1 MTPKKNTHAVVR
13 KAYGRIAKEAGTGC
27 CASSCSCGAG
37 KNQPVPEAEL
47 GLSCGN
53 PVAFSRL
60 RKGSVVL
67 DLGSGGGKDV
77 FAAAMKVGP
86 AGRAIGV
93 DMTPEML
100 RLARKNATKFRK
112 ATGLDNVEFRKGQ
125 IEKLPADDASVDLVI
140 SNCVID
146 LSPDKPQVFREI
158 HRVLKPG
165 GRMIVSDIVLDKP
178 LRAAAKNDDDLLV
191 ACIAGA
197 LMRDDYLAAIRDAG
211 FPKIE
216 LLADVRYDAAIG
228 SLPKGT
234 AASITVLARKRKG
247 TASSGK

>member
-1 MTPKKNTHAVVR
+1 VRKNTHDVVK
-13 KAYGRIAKEAGTGC
+13 KAYGRIAKEAGRSC
-27 CASSCSCGAG
+27 CAGSCSCGAA
-37 KNQPVPEAEL
+37 KSQPAPQAEL

-53 PVAFSRL
+53 PVAFSRI

-77 FAAAMKVGP
+77 FAAAMKVGT

-112 ATGLDNVEFRKGQ
+112 ATGLDNVEFRRGQ
-125 IEKLPADDASVDLVI
+125 IEKLPVDDASVDLVI
-140 SNCVID
+140 SNCVIN

-165 GRMIVSDIVLDKP
+165 GRLIVSDIVLDKP
-178 LRAAAKNDDDLLV
+178 LPEGAKNDDDLYV

-197 LMRDDYLAAIRDAG
+197 LLREEYLRAVRDAG
-211 FPKIE
+211 FRKVK
-216 LLADVRYDAAIG
+216 LLSDVSFEASTCCDAG
-228 SLPKGT
+228 GVPG
-234 AASITVLARKRKG
+234 G
-247 TASSGK
+247 TASSITIMAAR